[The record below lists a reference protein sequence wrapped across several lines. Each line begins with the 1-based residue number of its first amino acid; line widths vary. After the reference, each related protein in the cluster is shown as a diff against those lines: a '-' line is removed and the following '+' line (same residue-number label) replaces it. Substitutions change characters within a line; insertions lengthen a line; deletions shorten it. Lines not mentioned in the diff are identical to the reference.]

1 MINSKK
7 SLFKKKT
14 QAYTKDS
21 IFEIID
27 IEEAIRKS
35 NVIKKC
41 PIEKFIYSKNLRKTE
56 KKEIVMSCN
65 IDELNFESEN
75 GKLTKFTENYQVIE
89 IMGNGTF
96 GIVLSAFDKSNKY
109 HKVAIKVLANY
120 YQIIPKYKFRNIE
133 EFIKKE
139 VQIQSQAKHHHL
151 AKLYCAKENSNFI
164 FLIMELLEGGTL
176 KEFLIERYNDNND
189 YLLLE
194 EECSSIIK
202 GIFEGLNHLHSL
214 NIIHRDIKPG
224 MIINNI
230 ENIMLYKKGCLNSIK
245 ICDFGLSTN
254 LDDSDSRKCGTLI
267 YMAPELILQQSYN
280 ESIDSWACG
289 FVLYILCSGGMHPIY
304 KNDHDYDQYEESL
317 KSVQTWDFPEK
328 FPMYLKL

>member
-109 HKVAIKVLANY
+109 QKVSKMSRGDVARL
-120 YQIIPKYKFRNIE
+120 E
-133 EFIKKE
+133 SIKKVSTKQTKLSRARFGHIGKYPTKCQTIVE
-139 VQIQSQAKHHHL
+139 KVSKQRRAQCGNIQ
-151 AKLYCAKENSNFI
+151 
-164 FLIMELLEGGTL
+164 
-176 KEFLIERYNDNND
+176 
-189 YLLLE
+189 
-194 EECSSIIK
+194 
-202 GIFEGLNHLHSL
+202 
-214 NIIHRDIKPG
+214 
-224 MIINNI
+224 
-230 ENIMLYKKGCLNSIK
+230 
-245 ICDFGLSTN
+245 
-254 LDDSDSRKCGTLI
+254 
-267 YMAPELILQQSYN
+267 
-280 ESIDSWACG
+280 
-289 FVLYILCSGGMHPIY
+289 
-304 KNDHDYDQYEESL
+304 
-317 KSVQTWDFPEK
+317 
-328 FPMYLKL
+328 

>member
-109 HKVAIKVLANY
+109 QKVAIKVLANY
-120 YQIIPKYKFRNIE
+120 Y
-133 EFIKKE
+133 
-139 VQIQSQAKHHHL
+139 
-151 AKLYCAKENSNFI
+151 
-164 FLIMELLEGGTL
+164 
-176 KEFLIERYNDNND
+176 
-189 YLLLE
+189 
-194 EECSSIIK
+194 
-202 GIFEGLNHLHSL
+202 
-214 NIIHRDIKPG
+214 
-224 MIINNI
+224 
-230 ENIMLYKKGCLNSIK
+230 
-245 ICDFGLSTN
+245 
-254 LDDSDSRKCGTLI
+254 
-267 YMAPELILQQSYN
+267 
-280 ESIDSWACG
+280 
-289 FVLYILCSGGMHPIY
+289 
-304 KNDHDYDQYEESL
+304 
-317 KSVQTWDFPEK
+317 
-328 FPMYLKL
+328 